1 MAQQGSS
8 SGIAV
13 RGASTRALSS
23 ALRGAGMS
31 SDAGQGMDV
40 DGGIGRTRGGRHR
53 RSEARSAGNPLDQS
67 GRHRPGKDTPYSK
80 PDGKG
85 SLSSRIGAVAG
96 SSSSGGQAPA
106 RGAKGKRNINPR
118 RNPEGTPDVLRDT
131 NPKRAQV
138 QSQQHSKLNEVL
150 RGDEIKEWLKSR
162 VIAPGV
168 LDMSNLPGDAWLQE
182 KGILPPGHKDA
193 PVNVGHV
200 FWKLI
205 SSTLETPGNPIT
217 TLSLAKNEFNTLH
230 QLAKLPLCLP
240 HIRALDL
247 SDNPIAKSDELKH
260 LQSAGE
266 QKGKASTGAGSL
278 KSLTELKLNGARFR
292 EETLLRPNGAD
303 IYQHDVLRRFPGLLI
318 LDGVQLNRIV
328 FPLERKPVV
337 KRTEEER
344 KPLAAV
350 PFSFPFDVVNT
361 FKETDSVE
369 STVMSF
375 CQIFFTL
382 FDNNRTELVD
392 IYHPEATL
400 SIAANTLPSR
410 SAQAADVSK
419 TRSSRPAPVSFEQW
433 VNLPGRNFFRT
444 CTTIEQRTNTLKS
457 PMDREAL
464 LTWWKK
470 VPRTRHPITDAS
482 KWSFDSWYFDDN
494 NDRISAVIQG
504 EFEELPSG
512 TYRSFTRTF
521 ILGAPPAGS
530 AAAAKQYPCIVLSD
544 QMVVHSY
551 LGTGSFDS
559 KSSLVQPDIA
569 IVPPN
574 GAVLDEAGQKA
585 LLIKQVRA
593 RTGMN
598 DAYSEMCLAQ
608 NDWDVE
614 RAVANFQ
621 EIRGSIPADAFV

>member
-1 MAQQGSS
+1 MRRTPWHPSQQQRTGL
-8 SGIAV
+8 
-13 RGASTRALSS
+13 TS
-23 ALRGAGMS
+23 AINIFNDRLTC
-31 SDAGQGMDV
+31 DCH
-40 DGGIGRTRGGRHR
+40 RHLV
-53 RSEARSAGNPLDQS
+53 GNRLDIFLTSNTSIHLQS
-67 GRHRPGKDTPYSK
+67 GRHRPGKDTPYTK

-85 SLSSRIGAVAG
+85 SLSSRIGSVAG
-96 SSSSGGQAPA
+96 SSSSSGQAPP
-106 RGAKGKRNINPR
+106 RGGK
-118 RNPEGTPDVLRDT
+118 GTPDVLRDN

-168 LDMSNLPGDAWLQE
+168 LDMSNLPDDAWLKE

-200 FWKLI
+200 FWRLI

-217 TLSLAKNEFNTLH
+217 TLSLASNNFNTLH

-247 SDNPIAKSDELKH
+247 SNNPIAKSDELKH

-278 KSLTELKLNGARFR
+278 KSLIELKLNGVRFR
-292 EETLLRPNGAD
+292 EETLQRPDGAD

-350 PFSFPFDVVNT
+350 PFTFPFDVINT
-361 FKETDSVE
+361 FKESDAVE
-369 STVMSF
+369 STVMAF
-375 CQIFFTL
+375 CEVFFTL
-382 FDNNRTELVD
+382 FDNNRAELVD
-392 IYHPEATL
+392 FYHPKATL
-400 SIAANTLPSR
+400 SIAGNTLPSR
-410 SAQAADVSK
+410 SAQALEVSK
-419 TRSSRPAPVSFEQW
+419 TRSSRPAPISFEQW
-433 VNLPGRNFFRT
+433 VSLPGRNFFRT

-457 PMDREAL
+457 PMDRDAL
-464 LTWWKK
+464 LTWWNK
-470 VPRTRHPITDAS
+470 VPRTKHPLADPS

-504 EFEELPSG
+504 EFQELPSG

-530 AAAAKQYPCIVLSD
+530 AAAAKGYPCIVLSD
-544 QMVVHSY
+544 VMVVHSY

-574 GAVLDEAGQKA
+574 GGDEAAQKA
-585 LLIKQVRA
+585 ALIQQVRA

-598 DAYSEMCLAQ
+598 DAYSEMCLTQ